1 MANFNFICGT
11 EFLIGLKRFLLYV
24 LCWHFKQVLI
34 QHSLQYRGKR
44 QASLLFLFFFFPLFA
59 CLFKFLPITLW
70 FKLSHVRMG
79 AQALGEHWLGD
90 CTHHSDEEYKWYPSF
105 RQWRD
110 VTQEDK
116 WARVQM
122 LRQEQGSLEVEMLWK
137 FRKDTSTAGSRTLT
151 WGWNPVLMWK
161 RSKGK
166 ERSV

>member
-1 MANFNFICGT
+1 MWDRI
-11 EFLIGLKRFLLYV
+11 LDRIKKISS
-24 LCWHFKQVLI
+24 LCFMLTFQTGSYSAFSAI
-34 QHSLQYRGKR
+34 QRKTS
-44 QASLLFLFFFFPLFA
+44 SISSISVFFFPLFA